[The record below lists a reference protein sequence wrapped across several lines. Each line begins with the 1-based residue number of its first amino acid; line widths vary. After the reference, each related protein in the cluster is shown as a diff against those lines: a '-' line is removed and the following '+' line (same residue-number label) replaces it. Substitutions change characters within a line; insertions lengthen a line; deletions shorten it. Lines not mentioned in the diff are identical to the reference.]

1 MKKQEL
7 ILKLEELNKEQ
18 DNIVAEILRLSEAD
32 RLGEYFNTWCKY
44 AKKQDYCCV
53 LDRKE
58 APMIRKYMNEDTPRH
73 LVVELEWYVDL
84 IDEEMIEEDDLE
96 PLMRELINLNFGSM
110 EKDW

>member
-1 MKKQEL
+1 
-7 ILKLEELNKEQ
+7 
-18 DNIVAEILRLSEAD
+18 
-32 RLGEYFNTWCKY
+32 
-44 AKKQDYCCV
+44 
-53 LDRKE
+53 
-58 APMIRKYMNEDTPRH
+58 MIRKYMNEDTPRH